1 MSALGR
7 VKTAPYLCGRAIDFT
22 AWGCRILLSG
32 CCWTEVGGL
41 HIPASIRWAYFAVQ
55 TRSNRVRPGVAGA
68 SDRRVTQT
76 MHQATSTANLLT
88 VVSFCVR
95 TSFFYVR
102 TSFFTYVR
110 TYVLTYAHVRHFF
123 LLLVSAD
130 VSSYLVPRSYCSRE
144 GCKYV
149 RLVPGMKEWTCRPPI
164 CCVLQV
170 DNRLCDTY

>member
-88 VVSFCVR
+88 AVSFCVR

-110 TYVLTYAHVRHFF
+110 TYLRTHTYAIFFCFWSLLTYLRTWYQGHIVVGKAA
-123 LLLVSAD
+123 STYD
-130 VSSYLVPRSYCSRE
+130 SY
-144 GCKYV
+144 
-149 RLVPGMKEWTCRPPI
+149 
-164 CCVLQV
+164 QV
-170 DNRLCDTY
+170 